1 MNISKEKLIIVGAG
15 ISGLYLAHLLE
26 EKFEITILEARARIG
41 GRIYSIEEHDVG
53 PSWIWS
59 HHVEI
64 LSLLKSLDIKIFPQH
79 TNGYALYDTKDA
91 VEAFTIPNSQAS
103 FRVDKTL
110 SSLINKLKENLK
122 STKIILNTSVLNIKK
137 EKDFIEIKSSNNIFK
152 ADKVIVAIPP
162 RLCAKI
168 DFFPSL
174 DKKMFIKLSKTHT
187 WMANSCKCVIE
198 FKKAFW
204 KEKQLSGFVF
214 SNQGPLSEI
223 HDASTKDK
231 AALFGFL
238 GAQASRNELE
248 KNIKIQLLRV
258 FKIEESEIGNIY
270 CLDWQNEEFTATKE
284 DTKPLK
290 NHPEYGISLTHFDEK
305 ILFSS
310 TEFSFEEGGYLEGAL
325 LRAQEIANI
334 FLRDN
339 S

>member
-1 MNISKEKLIIVGAG
+1 MKQIRVLILWNKNSIWRKWKKYEYFKRKTYYSWCWNKWIV
-15 ISGLYLAHLLE
+15 SCSS
-26 EKFEITILEARARIG
+26 FRR
-41 GRIYSIEEHDVG
+41 
-53 PSWIWS
+53 
-59 HHVEI
+59 
-64 LSLLKSLDIKIFPQH
+64 
-79 TNGYALYDTKDA
+79 KDA
-91 VEAFTIPNSQAS
+91 VEPFIIPNSQAS

-238 GAQASRNELE
+238 CA
-248 KNIKIQLLRV
+248 
-258 FKIEESEIGNIY
+258 
-270 CLDWQNEEFTATKE
+270 
-284 DTKPLK
+284 
-290 NHPEYGISLTHFDEK
+290 
-305 ILFSS
+305 
-310 TEFSFEEGGYLEGAL
+310 
-325 LRAQEIANI
+325 
-334 FLRDN
+334 
-339 S
+339 